1 MGGLGL
7 KHSIHDK
14 GSNQK
19 TEVRIEKKGV
29 LFPVRVRV
37 SFKLVL
43 SELFQVETVW

>member
-1 MGGLGL
+1 MGRLSL
-7 KHSIHDK
+7 KHIIDDNDP
-14 GSNQK
+14 NQK

-29 LFPVRVRV
+29 LFPVGVRV